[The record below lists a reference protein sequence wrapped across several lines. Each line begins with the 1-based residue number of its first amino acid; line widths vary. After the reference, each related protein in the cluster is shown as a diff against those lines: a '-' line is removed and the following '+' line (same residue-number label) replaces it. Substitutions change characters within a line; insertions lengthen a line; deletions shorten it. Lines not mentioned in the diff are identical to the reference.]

1 MGRACNRSFETR
13 ITGVMMRKITTLGA
27 ACCGLLSVYP
37 SIRLSAQALHVP
49 YQTFTLP
56 NGLQVLLHE
65 DHSVPLVS
73 VNVWYHVGSSDE
85 KPGRTGFA
93 HLFEHIMFMGSQHVP
108 TGEFD
113 RLLEAA
119 GADNNGSTT
128 EDRTNYYED
137 GPANALPLMLYL
149 DADRMGFLL
158 PEITANKVDL
168 QRGVVQNERRQSYEN
183 RPYGLA
189 EENILERLYPAS
201 HPYHWPVIGSMA
213 DLQAATLDDVRRF
226 FQTYYTPN
234 NATLAIAGDITPRD
248 ARQFV
253 ERYFGDIAR
262 GPAVTRTPPPR
273 VQLTG
278 AVGAV
283 LEDRVQLPRV
293 YDAWHTVKAFSVDDA
308 TLDVLANV
316 LAGGRSSR
324 LYRRLVY
331 ELQIATDVVA
341 FQDGGRI
348 DGKFEV
354 YATARPGHDLGE
366 LQRVI
371 DEELRKLADRGPTP
385 REVERAQNT
394 VEAQFLSRMERVGGG
409 GALPAPRP
417 PGPPVRQIRPTQAP
431 RTAAS
436 PGAQAPRRADHDA
449 PERPHA
455 RRRRDAQGAGSGRPA
470 PRGRGCG
477 AGSVGRSRARHLHGD
492 DAAAGSGRA
501 QRPRRR
507 GRGRV
512 PRRPAQHGG
521 ELRRGERVDPRAQ
534 TTTRRRARSAGRRR
548 AAAQPRRFRGRAA
561 AAAAR
566 RAAGAAAR
574 RAGRG
579 GERRIPGNRVRSRAP
594 VRAPPERHRQRDR
607 PARPRARRGGLPE
620 LLSAEWRG
628 HPGWGPR
635 HTPRNAP
642 PRDRAGPRLG
652 AGGPAPVSQGSGSR
666 GPRTLLVA

>member
-1 MGRACNRSFETR
+1 MMPRMAC
-13 ITGVMMRKITTLGA
+13 A
-27 ACCGLLSVYP
+27 AAILLSVWSAAP
-37 SIRLSAQALHVP
+37 VDRLSAQTLRVP
-49 YQTFTLP
+49 YTTFTLP

-65 DHSVPLVS
+65 DHSVPVVA
-73 VNVWYHVGSSDE
+73 VNTWYHVGSSDE
-85 KPGRTGFA
+85 RAGRTGFA
-93 HLFEHIMFMGSQHVP
+93 HLFEHIMFMGSEHVP

-158 PEITANKVDL
+158 PEMTADKVDL

-189 EENILERLYPAS
+189 EENILERLYPTN

-213 DLQAATLDDVRRF
+213 DLQAATLDDVRQF
-226 FQTYYTPN
+226 FQTYYTPS
-234 NATLAIAGDITPRD
+234 NASLAIAGDITARD
-248 ARQFV
+248 ARQLV
-253 ERYFGDIAR
+253 ERYFGAIPR
-262 GPAVTRTPPPR
+262 GPAVTRTPPPP
-273 VQLTG
+273 VQLAG

-293 YDAWHTVKAFSVDDA
+293 YDAWHTVKAFSADDA

-394 VEAQFLSRMERVGGG
+394 VEAQFLSRMERVGGFG
-409 GALPAPRP
+409 GKADQLNFYNYFVGTPDYFQKDLERYFA
-417 PGPPVRQIRPTQAP
+417 V
-431 RTAAS
+431 S
-436 PGAQAPRRADHDA
+436 PGDVQRAVKTYLTGAHRVVLSVV
-449 PERPHA
+449 P
-455 RRRRDAQGAGSGRPA
+455 QGK
-470 PRGRGCG
+470 
-477 AGSVGRSRARHLHGD
+477 
-492 DAAAGSGRA
+492 
-501 QRPRRR
+501 
-507 GRGRV
+507 
-512 PRRPAQHGG
+512 
-521 ELRRGERVDPRAQ
+521 
-534 TTTRRRARSAGRRR
+534 
-548 AAAQPRRFRGRAA
+548 
-561 AAAAR
+561 
-566 RAAGAAAR
+566 
-574 RAGRG
+574 
-579 GERRIPGNRVRSRAP
+579 
-594 VRAPPERHRQRDR
+594 
-607 PARPRARRGGLPE
+607 PE
-620 LLSAEWRG
+620 LAVR
-628 HPGWGPR
+628 P
-635 HTPRNAP
+635 
-642 PRDRAGPRLG
+642 
-652 AGGPAPVSQGSGSR
+652 
-666 GPRTLLVA
+666 